1 MSKPGQR
8 QRPSLHRVGFNER
21 ISPDDILAR
30 LIDKDQREAADNRTA
45 AERWLGDPP
54 ADRSALAERRRTQS
68 ANSVVRLAVR
78 A

>member
-1 MSKPGQR
+1 MGKPGQR

-30 LIDKDQREAADNRTA
+30 LMDKDQREAADNRTA

-54 ADRSALAERRRTQS
+54 PHRSALAQKKSPSRKTSQ
-68 ANSVVRLAVR
+68 NKTPG
-78 A
+78 